1 MLEKLLLG
9 CCGSV
14 AIFTIPNLVVTLR
27 MVHRTEVQAVMTESA
42 QRFLT
47 ATALEVLTGKPVQTG
62 MFGGLA
68 HNHISYITSHPV
80 FLIAPATSNMIAKI
94 ANGISDEIVS
104 LCASVCL
111 GSATKLV
118 IAPAMNPT
126 MWRNPVLEANV
137 RKLKE
142 LGVRFIGPGMG
153 IELLTMQESAIGG
166 MADIA
171 LIIQQLLDA
180 VADGPPA
187 QR

>member
-1 MLEKLLLG
+1 
-9 CCGSV
+9 
-14 AIFTIPNLVVTLR
+14 
-27 MVHRTEVQAVMTESA
+27 
-42 QRFLT
+42 
-47 ATALEVLTGKPVQTG
+47 
-62 MFGGLA
+62 
-68 HNHISYITSHPV
+68 
-80 FLIAPATSNMIAKI
+80 
-94 ANGISDEIVS
+94 